1 MKTSTALE
9 SSFRDPSGFLF
20 RRGGTLYRQVNTSY
34 REHYDHLVGS
44 GLLAELTRA
53 GLLISHEEVH
63 VEAELPD
70 RAYKLLRPEPVEFIS
85 YPYEWSF
92 SQLKDAALTTLQI
105 QKAAMQCGMTLKDCS
120 AYNIQFHNGR
130 PVLIDTLSFERYRE
144 GQVWVPYRQFCQHFL
159 SPLALMALTDIRL
172 SQLLRVYIDG
182 IPLDLASA
190 LLPGRTRL
198 SPALLSHIH
207 LHAKS
212 QEHYA
217 SRAVDTSVRKMPR
230 LAFLGLTDNLESA
243 VRGLKW
249 APHGN
254 WADYY
259 RETNYSEAG
268 LQHKRRLVD
277 EFLRQVNPRTVWD
290 LGANTGLFS
299 RVAGALG
306 AQTVSFDSDP
316 ACTEANYL
324 QCVQEHETRVL
335 PLWLDL
341 TNPSPGIGW
350 QNRERMSLLERG
362 PADAALALAVVHH
375 LAISNNVPFDHL
387 ADFFARA
394 CRALVIEFVPKSD
407 SQVQKLLASR
417 EDVFADY
424 AQPAFEAVFGTR
436 FAIQKAIQIEGSE
449 RTLYLMT
456 RTATA

>member
-1 MKTSTALE
+1 MTRTALE

-20 RRGGTLYRQVNTSY
+20 RRDGTLYRQVNASY
-34 REHYDHLVGS
+34 REHYDHLMGS
-44 GLLAELTRA
+44 GLFAELTRA
-53 GLLISHEEVH
+53 GLLIPHEEVG

-70 RAYKLLRPEPVEFIS
+70 RAYKMLRPEPVEFIS

-92 SQLKDAALTTLQI
+92 SQLKDAALATLQI
-105 QKAAMQCGMTLKDCS
+105 QKVAMQHGMTLKDCS
-120 AYNIQFHNGR
+120 AYNIQFRSGH
-130 PVLIDTLSFERYRE
+130 PVLIDTLSFEQYRE

-159 SPLALMALTDIRL
+159 SPLALMALTDVRL

-217 SRAVDTSVRKMPR
+217 DRAVDTSARKMPR
-230 LAFLGLTDNLESA
+230 LAFLGFTDNLESA
-243 VRGLKW
+243 VKGLRW

-259 RETNYSEAG
+259 AETNYSDAALE
-268 LQHKRRLVD
+268 HKRRLVD
-277 EFLRQVNPRTVWD
+277 HFLRQVNPRTVWD
-290 LGANTGLFS
+290 LGANTGMFS
-299 RVAGALG
+299 RIAAALG

-324 QCVQEHETRVL
+324 ECVQKRETNVL

-341 TNPSPGIGW
+341 TNPSPAIGW
-350 QNRERMSLLERG
+350 QNQERMSLIERG

-375 LAISNNVPFDHL
+375 LAISNNVPFGHL
-387 ADFFARA
+387 ADFFTQS
-394 CRALVIEFVPKSD
+394 CRTLIIEFVPKGD
-407 SQVQKLLASR
+407 SQVRKLLASR

-424 AQPAFEAVFGTR
+424 AQPAFEAEFGKC